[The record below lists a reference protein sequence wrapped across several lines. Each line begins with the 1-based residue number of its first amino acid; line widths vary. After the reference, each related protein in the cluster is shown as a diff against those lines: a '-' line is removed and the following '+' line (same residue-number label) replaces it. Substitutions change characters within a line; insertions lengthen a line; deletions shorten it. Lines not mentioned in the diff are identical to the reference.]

1 MLSLNLPHTDLRLR
15 KAQGKIQ
22 VWDHIR
28 LKWITLTPEEWVRQ
42 QFTHWLVEHLG
53 YPRARLA
60 HEVSLRLG
68 SMQRRCD
75 AIVYDH
81 EAKPLVILEFK
92 APHISISQATFDQTT
107 RYNATL
113 RVPYLI
119 ISNGMSHYCAH
130 IDTDKSVAFL
140 NEIPRFADL

>member
-1 MLSLNLPHTDLRLR
+1 MLSLNLPHTDLKLR
-15 KAQGKIQ
+15 KTQGKIQ

-28 LKWITLTPEEWVRQ
+28 QKWIILTPEEWVRQ
-42 QFTHWLVEHLG
+42 QFTHWLVEQLG

-60 HEVSLRLG
+60 HEISLQFG

-92 APHISISQATFDQTT
+92 APHISISQSTFDQIT
-107 RYNATL
+107 RYNSVL

-119 ISNGMSHYCAH
+119 ISNGMKHYCAH
-130 IDTDKSVAFL
+130 IDTDKSVVFL
-140 NEIPRFADL
+140 DEIPRFADL

>member
-15 KAQGKIQ
+15 KSQAKLQ

-28 LKWITLTPEEWVRQ
+28 LRWIILTPEEWVRQ
-42 QFTHWLVEHLG
+42 HFTHWMVESLG

-60 HEVSLRLG
+60 HEVSLQLG
-68 SMQRRCD
+68 NLQKRCD
-75 AIVYDH
+75 AVVYDN

-92 APHISISQATFDQTT
+92 APHIEINQDTFDQIT
-107 RYNATL
+107 RYNSVL

-119 ISNGMSHYCAH
+119 ISNGMKHYCAH
-130 IDTDKSVAFL
+130 TDTNKNVAFL
-140 NEIPRFADL
+140 DGIPRFADL

>member
-1 MLSLNLPHTDLRLR
+1 MLSLNLPHTDLKLR
-15 KAQGKIQ
+15 KTQGKIQ

-28 LKWITLTPEEWVRQ
+28 QKWIILTPEEWVRQ
-42 QFTHWLVEHLG
+42 QFTHWLVEQLG

-60 HEVSLRLG
+60 HEISLQFG

-81 EAKPLVILEFK
+81 EVKPVVILEFK
-92 APHISISQATFDQTT
+92 APHISISQSTFDQIT
-107 RYNATL
+107 RYNSVL

-130 IDTDKSVAFL
+130 IDTDKSVVFL
-140 NEIPRFADL
+140 DEIPRFADL